1 MRTFHCA
8 WSQPPPNSP
17 PFHQLVL
24 ALKRSEGC
32 WKSPGERNMAAE
44 PKTVMVGPGEEPDV
58 ALVWLIMLDEAEITE
73 DEG

>member
-1 MRTFHCA
+1 
-8 WSQPPPNSP
+8 
-17 PFHQLVL
+17 
-24 ALKRSEGC
+24 
-32 WKSPGERNMAAE
+32 MAAE